1 MSFLADVVPDVSVE
15 WQHNTLSPF
24 TECVIGATLC
34 GRVLQHKQN
43 APTSPCEEFCSRHRT
58 LNALLAQ
65 RIRMLRIYASLEY
78 PDPIIAFVALAAQI
92 DVLMLYEL
100 IESKPLGTGVEGTQL
115 VQALHA
121 EHQQQARDAV
131 TDISLLVAVLGQHFQ
146 VRQSSVVKIVS

>member
-1 MSFLADVVPDVSVE
+1 
-15 WQHNTLSPF
+15 
-24 TECVIGATLC
+24 
-34 GRVLQHKQN
+34 
-43 APTSPCEEFCSRHRT
+43 
-58 LNALLAQ
+58 
-65 RIRMLRIYASLEY
+65 MLRIYASLEY

-146 VRQSSVVKIVS
+146 VRQSIKCDKSVS